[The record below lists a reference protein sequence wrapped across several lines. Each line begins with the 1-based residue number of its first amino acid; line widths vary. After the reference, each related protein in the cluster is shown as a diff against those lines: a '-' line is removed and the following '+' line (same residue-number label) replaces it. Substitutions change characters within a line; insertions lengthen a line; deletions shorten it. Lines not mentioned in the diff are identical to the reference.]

1 MPPEKYSTLSADF
14 SFIPDVGRELQP
26 ERITKFFAVET
37 EEQIMVLKNMKVRE
51 AMNLRKSYS
60 WHES

>member
-1 MPPEKYSTLSADF
+1 MPPEKCPTLSADF
-14 SFIPDVGRELQP
+14 SFIPDVDRELQP